1 MAPHV
6 DVRRLP
12 LAAAALAS
20 VLLLA
25 GCAPGSG
32 PVEDFAGLPVAE
44 EEVEAEGEGEAEETD
59 EGGPTE
65 DEADEEDAEEA
76 PEPTGDEPVVQ
87 YLNDGGR
94 LAITIWGSST
104 CPVVPSELRVT
115 AEAGE
120 GNAVEAV
127 LPEPPDRP
135 CTMDYTPH
143 TTVFSTPADVT
154 TTEPLEV
161 TVGEQTVTVPI
172 K

>member
-1 MAPHV
+1 MAPHT
-6 DVRRLP
+6 DVRRLL
-12 LAAAALAS
+12 LATAAVAS
-20 VLLLA
+20 ALLLA
-25 GCAPGSG
+25 GCASGSG
-32 PVEDFAGLPVAE
+32 PIEDFPGLPVVE
-44 EEVEAEGEGEAEETD
+44 EDAEAEGEAEDTE

-65 DEADEEDAEEA
+65 DEVDEEEVEEE

-104 CPVVPSELRVT
+104 CPIVPSDLRVT

-120 GNAVEAV
+120 GNAVEAE
-127 LPEPPDRP
+127 LPELPDGP

-161 TVGEQTVTVPI
+161 TIGDQVVTVPI

>member
-1 MAPHV
+1 MAPHT
-6 DVRRLP
+6 DVRRLL
-12 LAAAALAS
+12 LATAAVAS
-20 VLLLA
+20 ALLLA

-32 PVEDFAGLPVAE
+32 PIEDFPGLPVVE
-44 EEVEAEGEGEAEETD
+44 EDAEAEGEAEDTE

-65 DEADEEDAEEA
+65 DEVDEEEVEEE

-104 CPVVPSELRVT
+104 CPVVPSDLRVT

-120 GNAVEAV
+120 GNAVEAE
-127 LPEPPDRP
+127 LPELPDGP
-135 CTMDYTPH
+135 CTMDFTPH

-161 TVGEQTVTVPI
+161 TIGDQVVTVPI